1 MQVEGRIEVSGDR
14 HSDVERKF
22 TLILLLGFGVGF
34 CDCHMHRLFL
44 TPKIHR
50 VLWFSESYNNKGGV
64 GMYEGLELLVV
75 MLNVDSRL
83 RSLCYRIYLNFV
95 SLFKT
100 FHLGLRVMICF
111 PMAKIDRRCEC
122 TQAILNFKIHQC
134 QCKIVY
140 SNPWI
145 LTLYPDRFPTEQE
158 KVTSLFSRTDWLAD
172 ILVIW
177 GPRPKQTGKRRK
189 IIWNFI
195 SWWIVGLMKDNWKLQ
210 NIYLVPSLRAL
221 DGCINEFLEKL

>member
-1 MQVEGRIEVSGDR
+1 
-14 HSDVERKF
+14 
-22 TLILLLGFGVGF
+22 
-34 CDCHMHRLFL
+34 
-44 TPKIHR
+44 
-50 VLWFSESYNNKGGV
+50 
-64 GMYEGLELLVV
+64 

-177 GPRPKQTGKRRK
+177 GARPKQTGKKRK

-195 SWWIVGLMKDNWKLQ
+195 AWSIVGLMSIGWMYQIWWIFGKAPKDPPFHPKNHPIWLLHCSLFSVLSTKL
-210 NIYLVPSLRAL
+210 LVVAETGPMGSML
-221 DGCINEFLEKL
+221 

>member
-111 PMAKIDRRCEC
+111 PMDKIDRRCEC

-140 SNPWI
+140 SNPGYSPYI
-145 LTLYPDRFPTEQE
+145 QIG
-158 KVTSLFSRTDWLAD
+158 SLQSRKRWHRCSPGLTDWLISLLFEDQDQSRQA
-172 ILVIW
+172 
-177 GPRPKQTGKRRK
+177 RR
-189 IIWNFI
+189 
-195 SWWIVGLMKDNWKLQ
+195 
-210 NIYLVPSLRAL
+210 
-221 DGCINEFLEKL
+221 EKLYEISSPDE